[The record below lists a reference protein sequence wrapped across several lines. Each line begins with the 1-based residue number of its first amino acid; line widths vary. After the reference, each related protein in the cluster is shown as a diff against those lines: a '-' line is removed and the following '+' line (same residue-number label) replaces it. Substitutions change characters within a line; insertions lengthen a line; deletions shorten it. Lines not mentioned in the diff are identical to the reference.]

1 MIETDA
7 EVQLHFLVYANHSIM
22 NTKIRITGRENNF
35 SDVAE
40 YGSMS
45 IIRTWTA
52 MVWISFNTIAFAKT
66 DVFISADL
74 VFH

>member
-40 YGSMS
+40 HVYNKNLDCNGMD
-45 IIRTWTA
+45 I
-52 MVWISFNTIAFAKT
+52 F
-66 DVFISADL
+66 
-74 VFH
+74 